1 MGDLF
6 VEFLARDEE
15 EIGSTVTLLLLLLN
29 LTYVFENRELVLR
42 APCVVWPWVSKL
54 ETLLPLLL

>member
-1 MGDLF
+1 MSDLF

-42 APCVVWPWVSKL
+42 APCVV
-54 ETLLPLLL
+54 